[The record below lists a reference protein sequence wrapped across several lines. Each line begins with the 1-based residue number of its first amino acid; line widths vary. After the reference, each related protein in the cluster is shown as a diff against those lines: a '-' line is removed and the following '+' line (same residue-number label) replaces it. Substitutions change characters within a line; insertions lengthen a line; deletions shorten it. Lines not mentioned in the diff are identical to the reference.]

1 MDTGKIAL
9 IVCLLIASF
18 VFAKAMTGN
27 NKDNGEKENY
37 SVEQKNDKFEIRN
50 YRSSIVASVN
60 LGEGT
65 YDQNS
70 NRGFRKLANY
80 IFGGNQESTQIA
92 MTSPV
97 MMDLGDS
104 SAMHFFMPDGYNL
117 ENLPSPNNEEVL
129 LNELSPKRVAVVKFG
144 GWANQS
150 RIDKYK
156 EKLIKY
162 LDEEGI
168 EHTGKFSFLGY
179 NSPYEVTDRRN
190 EVIVELKG

>member
-1 MDTGKIAL
+1 MDTGKIVL

-37 SVEQKNDKFEIRN
+37 SVERKNDKFEIRN

-60 LGEGT
+60 LGEGN

-70 NRGFRKLANY
+70 NRGFRKLASY
-80 IFGGNQESTQIA
+80 IFGGNAASAQIA

-104 SAMHFFMPDGYNL
+104 STMHFFMPDGYNL

-150 RIDKYK
+150 RIDKYR

-179 NSPYEVTDRRN
+179 NSPYDVTNRRN
-190 EVIVELKG
+190 EVIVELK